1 MAAKKSPEKRP
12 DEPQDLEALL
22 SRLDEIA
29 STKGAKVSVDEVY
42 RAIGERSFGPLLLVV
57 GLIGMTPIS
66 AIPTAPSILAL
77 LVALI
82 AGQLLVGRQTLW
94 LPKRML
100 RMSLSSARLH
110 RSLGAIRKPVHA
122 LDAVMR
128 PRLCFLTGKVG
139 ARVVALACVAVA
151 ATVPPLELLPFVAVV
166 PATAI
171 AAFGLGLVTRDGIVI
186 SLAFAA
192 TFGALALVGRQFLA

>member
-1 MAAKKSPEKRP
+1 MAAEKP
-12 DEPQDLEALL
+12 AEKPQDLEDLL
-22 SRLDEIA
+22 SRLEDIA

-42 RAIGERSFGPLLLVV
+42 RAVGERSFGPLLLVV
-57 GLIGMTPIS
+57 GLVGMTPIS

-77 LVALI
+77 LVILI
-82 AGQLLVGRQTLW
+82 AGQLLVGRHSLW
-94 LPKRML
+94 LPKRVL
-100 RMSLSSARLH
+100 KMSLSAGKFR
-110 RSLGAIRKPVHA
+110 RSLAAVRRPVHA
-122 LDAVMR
+122 LDSVMH
-128 PRLCFLTGKVG
+128 PRLCFLTGG
-139 ARVVALACVAVA
+139 IGHRVVALACVVVA

-192 TFGALALVGRQFLA
+192 TFGALALVGRQLLA